1 MTINL
6 GILGAGRIGRIHCDN
21 ALKLG
26 TKITALCDPLLDWEW
41 VSRKPIEHKLT
52 DEEAFWQIP
61 MDAII
66 IASPSQEHARHVKKA
81 IELKK
86 HILCEKPLDVSLS
99 INREI
104 KELLKTYPAQFQI
117 GFNRRFDSDFALI
130 AERVREGSVGRPYYV
145 RITSRDPGLP
155 SLEYLKTSGGMFFD
169 MTIHDFDMARFIMGS
184 EVTEI
189 FARGGAL
196 ISPEVERLGDID
208 TALISLK
215 FANGAFGVIDNSR
228 QAVYGY
234 DQRVEIF
241 GSKGSLFNQNHRAT
255 SVEKSDGQGT
265 IVEPALHFF
274 LERYQQSYEEE
285 LRAFLRSCEKG
296 ACATPSI
303 DDSLA
308 AVQLAHAATRSLKEN
323 RPVSIEGML

>member
-26 TKITALCDPLLDWEW
+26 IKVTVLCDPWLDREW
-41 VSRKPIEHKLT
+41 VSRKPIEHTLT

-61 MDAII
+61 MDGVI
-66 IASPSQEHARHVKKA
+66 IASPSGEHARHVKKA

-86 HILCEKPLDVSLS
+86 HILCEKPLDLSLS
-99 INREI
+99 VNREI
-104 KELLKTYPAQFQI
+104 KELLKNYPAQFQI
-117 GFNRRFDSDFALI
+117 GFNRRFDKDFALI
-130 AERVREGSVGRPYYV
+130 AKRVREGGVGRPYYV

-155 SLEYLKTSGGMFFD
+155 SMDYLKSSGGMFFD

-241 GSKGSLFNQNHRAT
+241 GSMGSLFNQNHRAT
-255 SVEKSDGQGT
+255 SVERSDARGT
-265 IVEPALHFF
+265 LVEPALHFF
-274 LERYQQSYEEE
+274 LERYQHSYEEE
-285 LRAFLRSCEKG
+285 LRVFLSSCEKRTNL
-296 ACATPSI
+296 APSI

-308 AVQLAHAATRSLKEN
+308 AVQLAHAAMRSLKEN
-323 RPVSIEGML
+323 RPVSVEDML